1 MAISANNGT
10 GDGGIPFAKFLKP
23 GDTLIGSFGGGVRR
37 QQRKFQ
43 SPDLATK
50 PDGSP
55 KMEEIL
61 HFVAMPGTTA
71 VTGDL
76 DKGETEVIKPGETVR
91 YAVSGYRWKQ
101 LIDARRQ
108 LPAYANVKAGSEASG
123 DVVTI
128 TMTGWSAATDNP
140 QGAVNAGLRVADGR
154 ILMSS
159 DEEHERWVLAQV
171 RAGKPANAAKE
182 YTIEVRRP
190 RPDEA
195 TWEAQGDA
203 LFTAKPWIV
212 KEPAAVGA
220 SDYEPFIDLGV
231 HGDMRN
237 LHLEV

>member
-1 MAISANNGT
+1 MAISTNNGT

-23 GDTLIGSFGGGVRR
+23 GDTLIGSFGGSVRR
-37 QQRKFQ
+37 QQRKFRTQ
-43 SPDLATK
+43 DLATK

-55 KMEEIL
+55 KLEEIL
-61 HFVAMPGTTA
+61 HLVAMPGTTA

-76 DKGETEVIKPGETVR
+76 EKEQLDPIKPGDTVR
-91 YAVSGYRWKQ
+91 YSVSGFHWKQ

-128 TMTGWSAATDNP
+128 TMTGWSVATENA
-140 QGAVNAGLRVADGR
+140 QVAVNAGFKVVDGR
-154 ILMSS
+154 IFFPTFEEKKRWS
-159 DEEHERWVLAQV
+159 DPREARGLPTIV
-171 RAGKPANAAKE
+171 AKE

-212 KEPAAVGA
+212 KEPTAVGA
-220 SDYEPFIDLGV
+220 SDYEPF
-231 HGDMRN
+231 
-237 LHLEV
+237 